1 METEKGTVQRIENG
15 WAWVETRRNSAC
27 ESCKQKSHCHVM
39 SAGSDRMVVRA
50 ENVAHAQS
58 GDEVEIYLNTRTK
71 LKGLF
76 MVYIFPV
83 LGLLA
88 GAVIGN
94 NLSQHLGLNKDVG
107 TVLLSFSGLAL
118 AFLLARIL
126 GTRMEANK
134 ELTPIVSRI
143 LRRTSAM
150 S

>member
-1 METEKGTVQRIENG
+1 
-15 WAWVETRRNSAC
+15 
-27 ESCKQKSHCHVM
+27 
-39 SAGSDRMVVRA
+39 MVVRA
-50 ENVAHAQS
+50 ENVARAQS

-94 NLSQHLGLNKDVG
+94 SLSPQLGLNRDVG

-126 GTRMEANK
+126 GTRMEANQ

-143 LRRTSAM
+143 LRRASAL

>member
-1 METEKGTVQRIENG
+1 
-15 WAWVETRRNSAC
+15 
-27 ESCKQKSHCHVM
+27 
-39 SAGSDRMVVRA
+39 MVVKA

-88 GAVIGN
+88 GAVLGN

-126 GTRMEANK
+126 GTRMEANQ